1 MQKCINGL
9 QIRIKELAEENYEL
23 KKRVMPDLSDKI
35 PEVTGKQMPTYTI
48 RNKQFGTQRD
58 VFCTYSELQEMLKS
72 DDIEQVLS
80 APALVGDHVV
90 KRMDGGMKDTFS
102 RIAEAHPNSP
112 LAERFGDG
120 KTNAQ
125 KKVREVAKKHG
136 LLNSGGQNMSK
147 LTNTYKTT

>member
-1 MQKCINGL
+1 
-9 QIRIKELAEENYEL
+9 
-23 KKRVMPDLSDKI
+23 
-35 PEVTGKQMPTYTI
+35 MPTYTVL
-48 RNKQFGTQRD
+48 NKKTEMQFE
-58 VFCTYSELQEMLKS
+58 VFCTWSEFQELLETDKNFV
-72 DDIEQVLS
+72 QVLS

-120 KTNAQ
+120 KTNSQ
-125 KKVREVAKKHG
+125 KKVTEVAKKHG
-136 LLNSGGQNMSK
+136 LLKSGGQNMSK

>member
-1 MQKCINGL
+1 
-9 QIRIKELAEENYEL
+9 
-23 KKRVMPDLSDKI
+23 
-35 PEVTGKQMPTYTI
+35 MPTYTI

-90 KRMDGGMKDTFS
+90 KRMDGGMKEVFS
-102 RIAEAHPNSP
+102 KIGDAHPNSP
-112 LAERFGDG
+112 LADRFSSGG
-120 KTNAQ
+120 SNAQ